1 MVKVNGLN
9 SLILTYISEGGEN
22 MDISFNTK
30 KYELKDSLNVSID
43 RLQAS
48 LVRAGNSV
56 DELLLELENI
66 QKVTIQNEEEVIKTY
81 KKYTKPLAVAIYEDV
96 ISVELLNEALLQ
108 EMEEE

>member
-1 MVKVNGLN
+1 MKIVFD
-9 SLILTYISEGGEN
+9 SIE
-22 MDISFNTK
+22 
-30 KYELKDSLNVSID
+30 YELKDAINVAPD

-48 LVRAGNSV
+48 LVRRDNSV
-56 DELLLELENI
+56 DELLLELEDI
-66 QKVTIQNEEEVIKTY
+66 KKVIIKDEGAVVKTY

>member
-1 MVKVNGLN
+1 MIIVFDSV
-9 SLILTYISEGGEN
+9 E
-22 MDISFNTK
+22 
-30 KYELKDSLNVSID
+30 YELKDSINVAID

-48 LVRAGNSV
+48 LVRGNTSV
-56 DELLLELENI
+56 DELLLELDDI
-66 QKVTIQNEEEVIKTY
+66 KKVIIKDDEKILKTY